1 MSEERNDF
9 YELRELRI
17 LRDMYQTRVD
27 SKFEWGEGKK
37 DKSLITHYQ
46 DILNSL
52 KANMKEISM
61 KSFSTDFIHALN
73 NK

>member
-27 SKFEWGEGKK
+27 SKFDWSEDKK
-37 DKSLITHYQ
+37 DKSLMKHYQ
-46 DILNSL
+46 DMLDSIKIRIAKL
-52 KANMKEISM
+52 E
-61 KSFSTDFIHALN
+61 N
-73 NK
+73 N

>member
-9 YELRELRI
+9 YELKELRI

-27 SKFEWGEGKK
+27 SKFEWDEDKK

-46 DILNSL
+46 DMLDSIKIKIAKL
-52 KANMKEISM
+52 E
-61 KSFSTDFIHALN
+61 N
-73 NK
+73 N

>member
-27 SKFEWGEGKK
+27 SKFDWSESKK
-37 DKSLITHYQ
+37 DKSLMIHYQ
-46 DILNSL
+46 DMLDSIKIKIAKL
-52 KANMKEISM
+52 E
-61 KSFSTDFIHALN
+61 N
-73 NK
+73 N

>member
-27 SKFEWGEGKK
+27 SKFEWDEDKK

-46 DILNSL
+46 DMLDSIKIKIAKL
-52 KANMKEISM
+52 E
-61 KSFSTDFIHALN
+61 N
-73 NK
+73 N